1 MTDTAPIWAT
11 GRRKTSIARVRLV
24 PGEGKI
30 FVNRREAAEYFPRE
44 IWRKR
49 IRQSLEAANATDR
62 FDVHANLTG
71 GGLSGQAD
79 ALSLGIA
86 RALESY
92 DPELRP
98 ILKAA
103 GLLRRD
109 SRIKERKKY
118 GQRGARARYQFSKR

>member
-62 FDVHANLTG
+62 FDVYANLTG